1 MTTMEKLRRT
11 MMLKSMCTAKTGQQ
25 LQFGGKTEAALGHTY
40 DLRGL
45 ISREKFCLPRVC
57 LYSGRT

>member
-1 MTTMEKLRRT
+1 MTTMEKLRST
-11 MMLKSMCTAKTGQQ
+11 MMLKSRCMAKTGQQ
-25 LQFGGKTEAALGHTY
+25 FSSGGNPRPALGHPY